1 MTSYFCFLYNKDV
14 VIFSF
19 SYHLLKNKMLTSVPS
34 HYLTC
39 LRLVLL
45 RSHILLSLPN
55 INPSFPFLPPP
66 PSSPPPPSHS
76 PSKTLLQRISLLLSL
91 KPWEQDLAYFFCL
104 SLFSLQS
111 PPFPSSSFEMKER
124 GKVNKK
130 HFGNDLPVYREF
142 GSDVQAYCFIF
153 SQNNRST
160 RFICGSPLFA
170 YFPFFSFSHD
180 TQSCVA
186 RCVTFPSSWEVCI
199 HSSQT
204 STEKSVLN
212 GLLPL
217 EQKISV

>member
-1 MTSYFCFLYNKDV
+1 
-14 VIFSF
+14 
-19 SYHLLKNKMLTSVPS
+19 MLTSVPS

-124 GKVNKK
+124 GKVNKR
-130 HFGNDLPVYREF
+130 HFVNFLPFCKEF
-142 GSDVQAYCFIF
+142 GSDVQAYWFIF
-153 SQNNRST
+153 FRRT
-160 RFICGSPLFA
+160 IE
-170 YFPFFSFSHD
+170 
-180 TQSCVA
+180 A
-186 RCVTFPSSWEVCI
+186 RA
-199 HSSQT
+199 
-204 STEKSVLN
+204 
-212 GLLPL
+212 
-217 EQKISV
+217 